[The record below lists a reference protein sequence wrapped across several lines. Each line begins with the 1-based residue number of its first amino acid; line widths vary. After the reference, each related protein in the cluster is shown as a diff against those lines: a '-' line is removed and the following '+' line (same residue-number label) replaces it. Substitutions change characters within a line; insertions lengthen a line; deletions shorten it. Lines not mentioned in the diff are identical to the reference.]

1 MRPRP
6 RLRAASAQAVWPSH
20 NRGRLI
26 NDRLRDVIFQ
36 PFVLRLKLFGIV
48 PPRSYFVGAH
58 VGARDLV
65 GDAVDLGVGESLP
78 QELELGAA
86 GEAITDRDPQD
97 RTVVLFYEVRAVGP
111 PLEVGE
117 VAILVQDPRQHGN
130 LLVEGLVG
138 QALAGRLHA
147 SLSAALEEAD
157 E

>member
-1 MRPRP
+1 M
-6 RLRAASAQAVWPSH
+6 
-20 NRGRLI
+20 
-26 NDRLRDVIFQ
+26 
-36 PFVLRLKLFGIV
+36 
-48 PPRSYFVGAH
+48 
-58 VGARDLV
+58 

-97 RTVVLFYEVRAVGP
+97 RAVVLSDEVGAVGP
-111 PLEVGE
+111 ALEVGE

-130 LLVEGLVG
+130 LLVEGLAG
-138 QALAGRLHA
+138 QALARRLHA